1 MRRIGDVPLPLSHSV
16 AAYSGSF
23 KKLSWKR
30 GWMPVFRCGLLD
42 ALGAIVSAGQFS
54 TRMRLQ
60 TIADESHS
68 PSRLLVEVSKSI
80 SRFERP

>member
-42 ALGAIVSAGQFS
+42 ALGAIVRQCS

-68 PSRLLVEVSKSI
+68 PFRLLVEVSKSM